1 MPRKKNMRIRVN
13 ARIASKVR
21 EKDLMEKAKALMEDP
36 ELILPECAAECGSCP
51 FKKTRARLEKVSKYK
66 DDPAKLAKFAKRGD
80 RLARAYAATIGLVH
94 EEKAPYLASAKYPG
108 GTVMFALRGR
118 TSKEKLIGVQN
129 YDSPKWRV
137 LGVLDLVKKKGL
149 HFYSY
154 GDEFVCTGREPKPP
168 EGYIAK
174 AADAVGATRKD
185 DGGYSCPHAS
195 PSVERIEFAFVNTDS
210 RVSVC
215 PQCGAKNGNSLTK
228 LAEGMAVPSILDE
241 VDVTVERPLAAVA
254 GSKDLRGLLSMPVEH
269 ALLEKYASGQIGD
282 RELIDMH
289 FEQVHVKVEARDGAV
304 YVRGDRSFGD
314 DRAAFI
320 AEMTEDPVESSALS
334 AMLADIE
341 HPVVADPKDT
351 VNSVMSRFWSD
362 HGLAALK
369 GVVPAEVAEAHFKD
383 DDESAQSPLKVVRL
397 AVKKAAHAEVTS
409 RMPSYS
415 GLSQHARFVDEV
427 TRAYKTRG
435 SSGAN
440 ALLDADTSNDHRTRS
455 IAHAFYLSMGIS
467 TKSWKYTSEE
477 QEFGKHLAG
486 AAKRLLESQD
496 SEAHHAAFV
505 AFMKEAGS
513 TEEIKRSS

>member
-36 ELILPECAAECGSCP
+36 ELILPECGAECGSCP
-51 FKKTRARLEKVSKYK
+51 FKKTRARLQKIAKYK
-66 DDPAKLAKFAKRGD
+66 DDPARLAKFAKRGD

-108 GTVMFALRGR
+108 GTVMFALRGK

-137 LGVLDLVKKKGL
+137 LAVLDLVKKKGL

-154 GDEFVCTGREPKPP
+154 GDKFVCTGKEPRPPRE
-168 EGYIAK
+168 YIAF
-174 AADAVGATRKD
+174 AAESVGASRKD

-195 PSVERIEFAFVNTDS
+195 PDTERIEFEFVNTDS
-210 RVSVC
+210 RVAVC
-215 PQCGAKNGNSLTK
+215 PQCGGKNKNTLTK
-228 LAEGMAVPSILDE
+228 LAEGMAVPSIIHE
-241 VDVTVERPLAAVA
+241 IDVSVERPLTIVS
-254 GSKDLRGLLSMPVEH
+254 GSKDLRDLLSAPVQH
-269 ALLEKYASGQIGD
+269 DLLEKYASGEIGD
-282 RELIDMH
+282 RELIDRH
-289 FEQVHVKVEARDGAV
+289 FDSVHEKVEERRDPV

-314 DRAAFI
+314 DREAFVRDL
-320 AEMTEDPVESSALS
+320 TEDEVESSALS
-334 AMLADIE
+334 AMLAGIG
-341 HPVVADPKDT
+341 HAVVADPKDT
-351 VNSVMSRFWSD
+351 VNSIMSRHWD
-362 HGLAALK
+362 EHGLSALT
-369 GVVPAEVAEAHFKD
+369 GVVPEDIAKAHFKK
-383 DDESAQSPLKVVRL
+383 DDESAQSPLKAVRL
-397 AVKKAAHAEVTS
+397 AVKKAAHEEVAS

-415 GLSQHARFVDEV
+415 GLSHHARFVDEV

-435 SSGAN
+435 TSGAN
-440 ALLDADTSNDHRTRS
+440 AVLDSDTSNDHRTRS

-477 QEFGKHLAG
+477 QEFGEHLARL
-486 AAKRLLESQD
+486 AKKLLESQD
-496 SEAHHAAFV
+496 AETHHRAFV

-513 TEEIKRSS
+513 TDEIRRSG